1 MGRRVIIVLG
11 PTAVGKTSYSISLA
25 RKYSSPVISCD
36 SRQLYREMRIGTAVP
51 DPEQLS
57 AVKHYFIQDRSV
69 TQPLSAGGY
78 EREALDLV
86 HRLFEEGHET
96 LVMCGGAM
104 FYIDAFCNG
113 LSDIP
118 QTDPQLRRRLSERL
132 AAEGVGSLAAE
143 LREID
148 PDAWSSIDLS
158 NGARVTRALEVRLT
172 TGRSFT
178 SFRMDRAQYRDF
190 EIVKIGLTR
199 PREELY
205 SRIGARV
212 DKMMAEG
219 LIDEVRSLS
228 KYRDLTPLQ
237 TVGYKEVFDWLD
249 NPGSISLE
257 QTAEAI
263 RTHTRQY
270 ARRQL
275 TWWRRDSRIRW
286 ISL

>member
-57 AVKHYFIQDRSV
+57 AVRHYFIQDRSV
-69 TQPLSAGGY
+69 TEPLSAGGY

-96 LVMCGGAM
+96 LIMCGGAM

-132 AAEGVGSLAAE
+132 AADGVESLAAE
-143 LREID
+143 LHELD
-148 PDAWSSIDLS
+148 PEAWSSIDLS
-158 NGARVTRALEVRLT
+158 NGVRVTRALEVRLA

-178 SFRMDRAQYRDF
+178 SFRMDGAAERDF
-190 EIVKIGLTR
+190 EIVKIGLIR
-199 PREELY
+199 PREELHR
-205 SRIGARV
+205 RIGIRV

-219 LIDEVRSLS
+219 LVDEVRSLT

-249 NPGSISLE
+249 SPGAISLE
-257 QTAEAI
+257 QTVESI
-263 RTHTRQY
+263 RAHTRQY
-270 ARRQL
+270 AKRQL
-275 TWWRRDSRIRW
+275 SWWRRDSGIRW